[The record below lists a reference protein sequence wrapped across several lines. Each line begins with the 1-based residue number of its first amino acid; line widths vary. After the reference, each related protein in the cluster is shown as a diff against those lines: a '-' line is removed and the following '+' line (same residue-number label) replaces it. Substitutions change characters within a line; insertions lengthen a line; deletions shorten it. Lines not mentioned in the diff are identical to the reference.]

1 MKKLSKC
8 YLDFLSLFAWNKL
21 LSVLLSLLVPGFIT
35 VHAEEVATPAVDC
48 GEADIRYIDSPELT
62 RAERIALMEKAFF
75 DSLNRFELCKL
86 TDPNNTSAD
95 SSNGADQGGGG
106 LEGSNGNNNSVAS
119 QDMQGTEPETQE
131 SMPPEMS
138 GTDYEEDTVNGQSG
152 VPVTAANNGAI
163 PEDIPSANNDDAIA
177 SQIRVAAEAEQ
188 DPEIKKKLWNEYRKY
203 KGMSVV
209 ED

>member
-21 LSVLLSLLVPGFIT
+21 LSLLLSLLVPGFIT

-106 LEGSNGNNNSVAS
+106 LEGSNGNNNSVRICR
-119 QDMQGTEPETQE
+119 EP
-131 SMPPEMS
+131 S
-138 GTDYEEDTVNGQSG
+138 
-152 VPVTAANNGAI
+152 
-163 PEDIPSANNDDAIA
+163 
-177 SQIRVAAEAEQ
+177 R
-188 DPEIKKKLWNEYRKY
+188 KLRNQCHLK
-203 KGMSVV
+203 
-209 ED
+209 